1 MFCHF
6 TKIQNHYLLNFVKN
20 YLMSQTTLISF
31 FQYAGI
37 KNKWHAF
44 KRMGR
49 SPILQKKIDG
59 LTFFKPLGTGSGNGF
74 SIKPDF
80 SIFGF
85 VAVFK
90 SEELAKEFLGT
101 DVMKEYTKTTT
112 SYSHVLMHTVKSHGE
127 WGKQSPFESSVEYD
141 KTKPLAVITRATI
154 KPKLAYQFWK
164 NVPAVSKSMDKYDEL
179 IFSKGIGEF
188 PLLMQAT
195 FSLWSSAEAM
205 MNYAYKNP
213 KHAEMIKKT
222 RELNWYSEELFARFQ
237 PFYQEGSLIPRI
249 L

>member
-1 MFCHF
+1 
-6 TKIQNHYLLNFVKN
+6 
-20 YLMSQTTLISF
+20 
-31 FQYAGI
+31 
-37 KNKWHAF
+37 
-44 KRMGR
+44 MGR
-49 SPILQKKIDG
+49 SPILQKKING

-80 SIFGF
+80 STFGF
-85 VAVFK
+85 LAVFK

-101 DVMKEYTKTTT
+101 DVVKEYTKTTV
-112 SYSHVLMHTVKSHGE
+112 SYSHVLMRTVKSHGE
-127 WGKQSPFESSVEYD
+127 WSKLNPFESSVEYD

-213 KHAEMIKKT
+213 KHAEMVKKT

-237 PFYQEGSLIPRI
+237 PFYQEGNLIPRI

>member
-1 MFCHF
+1 
-6 TKIQNHYLLNFVKN
+6 
-20 YLMSQTTLISF
+20 MSQTTLISF

-44 KRMGR
+44 GRMGR
-49 SPILQKKIDG
+49 SPIIQKNTNG
-59 LTFFKPLGTGSGNGF
+59 LSFFKPLGTGSGNGF

-80 SIFGF
+80 STFGF

-90 SEELAKEFLGT
+90 SEELAKEFLRT
-101 DVMKEYTKTTT
+101 DVVKKYTKTTT
-112 SYSHVLMHTVKSHGE
+112 DHSHVLMHTVKSHGKWSE
-127 WGKQSPFESSVEYD
+127 QNPFESSVEYD

-179 IFSKGIGEF
+179 VFSKGIGEF

-213 KHAEMIKKT
+213 
-222 RELNWYSEELFARFQ
+222 
-237 PFYQEGSLIPRI
+237 
-249 L
+249 

>member
-1 MFCHF
+1 
-6 TKIQNHYLLNFVKN
+6 
-20 YLMSQTTLISF
+20 MSQTTLISF

-37 KNKWHAF
+37 KNKWYAF
-44 KRMGR
+44 TRMGR
-49 SPILQKKIDG
+49 SPILQKKING

-80 SIFGF
+80 STFGF

-90 SEELAKEFLGT
+90 SEELAKEFLRT
-101 DVMKEYTKTTT
+101 DVVKKYTKTTT
-112 SYSHVLMHTVKSHGE
+112 GYSHVLMHTVKSHGKWSE
-127 WGKQSPFESSVEYD
+127 QNPFESSVEYD

-213 KHAEMIKKT
+213 KHAEMVKKT

-237 PFYQEGSLIPRI
+237 PFYQEGNLIPRI

>member
-1 MFCHF
+1 
-6 TKIQNHYLLNFVKN
+6 
-20 YLMSQTTLISF
+20 MSQTTLISF
-31 FQYAGI
+31 FQYTGI

-44 KRMGR
+44 TRMGR
-49 SPILQKKIDG
+49 SPILQKKING

-80 SIFGF
+80 STFGF
-85 VAVFK
+85 LAVFK
-90 SEELAKEFLGT
+90 SEELAKEFLRT
-101 DVMKEYTKTTT
+101 DVVKKYTKTTT
-112 SYSHVLMHTVKSHGE
+112 DYSHVLMHTVKSHGKWSE
-127 WGKQSPFESSVEYD
+127 QNPFESSVEYD

-213 KHAEMIKKT
+213 KHAEMVKKT

-237 PFYQEGSLIPRI
+237 PFYQEGNLIPRI

>member
-1 MFCHF
+1 
-6 TKIQNHYLLNFVKN
+6 
-20 YLMSQTTLISF
+20 MSQTTLISF

-37 KNKWHAF
+37 KNKWFAF
-44 KRMGR
+44 TRMGR
-49 SPILQKKIDG
+49 SPILQNKING

-90 SEELAKEFLGT
+90 SEELAKEFLET
-101 DVMKEYTKTTT
+101 NVVREYTKTTI
-112 SYSHVLMHTVKSHGE
+112 SYSHILMHTVKSHGE
-127 WGKQSPFESSVEYD
+127 WSKQSPFESSVEYD
-141 KTKPLAVITRATI
+141 KSKPLAVITRATI

-213 KHAEMIKKT
+213 KHAEMVKKT

-237 PFYQEGSLIPRI
+237 PFYQEGNLIPRI

>member
-1 MFCHF
+1 
-6 TKIQNHYLLNFVKN
+6 
-20 YLMSQTTLISF
+20 MSQTTLISF

-37 KNKWHAF
+37 KNKWRAF
-44 KRMGR
+44 TRMGR
-49 SPILQKKIDG
+49 SPILQKKING

-80 SIFGF
+80 STFGF

-90 SEELAKEFLGT
+90 SEELAKEFLRT
-101 DVMKEYTKTTT
+101 DVVKKYTKTTT
-112 SYSHVLMHTVKSHGE
+112 DYSHVLMHTVKSHGKWSE
-127 WGKQSPFESSVEYD
+127 QNPFESSVEYD

-213 KHAEMIKKT
+213 KHAEMVKKT

-237 PFYQEGSLIPRI
+237 PFYQEGNLIPRI

>member
-1 MFCHF
+1 
-6 TKIQNHYLLNFVKN
+6 
-20 YLMSQTTLISF
+20 MSQTTLISF
-31 FQYAGI
+31 FKYAGI
-37 KNKWHAF
+37 KNKWHALT
-44 KRMGR
+44 RMGR
-49 SPILQKKIDG
+49 SPILQKKING

-74 SIKPDF
+74 SVKPDF
-80 SIFGF
+80 STFGF
-85 VAVFK
+85 LAVFK

-101 DVMKEYTKTTT
+101 DVVKEYTKTTV
-112 SYSHVLMHTVKSHGE
+112 SYSHVLMRTVKSHGE
-127 WGKQSPFESSVEYD
+127 WSKLNPFESSVEYD

-205 MNYAYKNP
+205 INYAYKNP
-213 KHAEMIKKT
+213 KHAEMVKKT

-237 PFYQEGSLIPRI
+237 PFYQEGNLIPRI

>member
-1 MFCHF
+1 
-6 TKIQNHYLLNFVKN
+6 
-20 YLMSQTTLISF
+20 MSQTTLISF

-44 KRMGR
+44 TRMGR
-49 SPILQKKIDG
+49 SPILQKKINC

-80 SIFGF
+80 STFGF
-85 VAVFK
+85 LAVFK

-101 DVMKEYTKTTT
+101 DVVKEYTQTTV
-112 SYSHVLMHTVKSHGE
+112 SYSHVLMRTVKSHGE
-127 WGKQSPFESSVEYD
+127 WSKLKPFESSVEYD

-213 KHAEMIKKT
+213 KHAEMVKKT

-237 PFYQEGSLIPRI
+237 PFYQEGNLIPRI

>member
-1 MFCHF
+1 
-6 TKIQNHYLLNFVKN
+6 
-20 YLMSQTTLISF
+20 MSQTTLISF
-31 FQYAGI
+31 FQYSGI

-44 KRMGR
+44 GRMGR
-49 SPILQKKIDG
+49 SPIVQKNTNG
-59 LTFFKPLGTGSGNGF
+59 LSFFKPLGTGSGNGF

-80 SIFGF
+80 STFGF
-85 VAVFK
+85 IAVFT
-90 SEELAKEFLGT
+90 SEKLAKEFI
-101 DVMKEYTKTTT
+101 DSNVIKEYTKTAMCF
-112 SYSHVLMHTVKSHGE
+112 SHVLMHTIKSHGK
-127 WGKQSPFESSVEYD
+127 WSKQNPFEASLALD

-154 KPKLAYQFWK
+154 KPLLAYQFWK
-164 NVPAVSKSMDKYDEL
+164 NVPTVSKSMDNYEEL

-195 FSLWSSAEAM
+195 FSLWSDADSM

-213 KHAEMIKKT
+213 KHAEMVRKT

-237 PFYQEGSLIPRI
+237 PFYQEGNLIPRI

>member
-1 MFCHF
+1 
-6 TKIQNHYLLNFVKN
+6 
-20 YLMSQTTLISF
+20 
-31 FQYAGI
+31 
-37 KNKWHAF
+37 
-44 KRMGR
+44 MGR
-49 SPILQKKIDG
+49 SPILQKKING

-80 SIFGF
+80 STFGF

-101 DVMKEYTKTTT
+101 DVVKEYTKTAV
-112 SYSHVLMHTVKSHGE
+112 SYSHILMHTVKSHGE
-127 WGKQSPFESSVEYD
+127 WSKLNPFESSVEYD

-179 IFSKGIGEF
+179 VFSKGIGEF

-213 KHAEMIKKT
+213 KHAEMVKKT

-237 PFYQEGSLIPRI
+237 PFYQEGNLIPRI

>member
-1 MFCHF
+1 
-6 TKIQNHYLLNFVKN
+6 
-20 YLMSQTTLISF
+20 MSQTTLISF

-37 KNKWHAF
+37 KNKWRAF
-44 KRMGR
+44 TRMGR
-49 SPILQKKIDG
+49 SPILQKKING

-80 SIFGF
+80 STFGF

-90 SEELAKEFLGT
+90 SEELAKEFLRT
-101 DVMKEYTKTTT
+101 DVVKEYTKTTT
-112 SYSHVLMHTVKSHGE
+112 GYSHVLMHTVKSHGKWSE
-127 WGKQSPFESSVEYD
+127 QNPFESSVEYD

-179 IFSKGIGEF
+179 VFSKGIGEF

-213 KHAEMIKKT
+213 KHAEMVKKT

-237 PFYQEGSLIPRI
+237 PFYQEGNLIPRI

>member
-1 MFCHF
+1 
-6 TKIQNHYLLNFVKN
+6 
-20 YLMSQTTLISF
+20 MSQTTLISF

-44 KRMGR
+44 TRMGR
-49 SPILQKKIDG
+49 SPILQKKING

-80 SIFGF
+80 STFGF
-85 VAVFK
+85 LAVFK
-90 SEELAKEFLGT
+90 SEELAKEFLET
-101 DVMKEYTKTTT
+101 DVVKEYTQTTV
-112 SYSHVLMHTVKSHGE
+112 SYSHVLMRTVKSHGE
-127 WGKQSPFESSVEYD
+127 WSKLKPFESSVEYD

-213 KHAEMIKKT
+213 KHAEMVKKT

-237 PFYQEGSLIPRI
+237 PFYQEGNLIPRI

>member
-1 MFCHF
+1 
-6 TKIQNHYLLNFVKN
+6 
-20 YLMSQTTLISF
+20 MSQTTLISF

-37 KNKWHAF
+37 KNKWYAF
-44 KRMGR
+44 TRMGR
-49 SPILQKKIDG
+49 SPILQNKING

-90 SEELAKEFLGT
+90 SEELAKEFLET
-101 DVMKEYTKTTT
+101 NVVREYTKTTI
-112 SYSHVLMHTVKSHGE
+112 SYSHILMHTVKSHGE
-127 WGKQSPFESSVEYD
+127 WSKQSPFESSVEYD
-141 KTKPLAVITRATI
+141 KSKPLAVITRATI

-213 KHAEMIKKT
+213 KHAEMVKKT

-237 PFYQEGSLIPRI
+237 PFYQEGNLIPRI

>member
-1 MFCHF
+1 
-6 TKIQNHYLLNFVKN
+6 
-20 YLMSQTTLISF
+20 MSQTTLISF
-31 FQYAGI
+31 FQYTGI

-44 KRMGR
+44 TRMGR
-49 SPILQKKIDG
+49 SPILQKKING

-80 SIFGF
+80 STFGF
-85 VAVFK
+85 LAVFK

-101 DVMKEYTKTTT
+101 DVVKEYTQTTV
-112 SYSHVLMHTVKSHGE
+112 SYSHVLMRTVKSHGE
-127 WGKQSPFESSVEYD
+127 WSKLKPFESSVEYD

-205 MNYAYKNP
+205 ML
-213 KHAEMIKKT
+213 IKTQSMQKWL
-222 RELNWYSEELFARFQ
+222 RK
-237 PFYQEGSLIPRI
+237 QEN
-249 L
+249 

>member
-1 MFCHF
+1 
-6 TKIQNHYLLNFVKN
+6 
-20 YLMSQTTLISF
+20 MSQTTLISF

-37 KNKWHAF
+37 KNKWHALG
-44 KRMGR
+44 RMGR
-49 SPILQKKIDG
+49 SPVLQQKIEG
-59 LTFFKPLGTGSGNGF
+59 LSFFKPLGTGSGNGF

-80 SIFGF
+80 STFGF
-85 VAVFK
+85 LAVFK

-101 DVMKEYTKTTT
+101 DVVKEYTKTTV

-127 WGKQSPFESSVEYD
+127 WSKLNPFESSVEYD

-205 MNYAYKNP
+205 INYAYKNP
-213 KHAEMIKKT
+213 KHAEMVKKT

-237 PFYQEGSLIPRI
+237 PFYQEGNLIPRI

>member
-1 MFCHF
+1 
-6 TKIQNHYLLNFVKN
+6 
-20 YLMSQTTLISF
+20 MSQTTLISF

-37 KNKWHAF
+37 KNKWRAF
-44 KRMGR
+44 TRMGR
-49 SPILQKKIDG
+49 SPILQKKING

-80 SIFGF
+80 STFGF

-90 SEELAKEFLGT
+90 SEELAKEFLRT
-101 DVMKEYTKTTT
+101 DVVKEYTKTTT
-112 SYSHVLMHTVKSHGE
+112 GYSHVLMHTVKSHGKWSE
-127 WGKQSPFESSVEYD
+127 QNPFESSVEYD

-179 IFSKGIGEF
+179 VFSKGIGEF

-213 KHAEMIKKT
+213 KHAEMVKKT

-237 PFYQEGSLIPRI
+237 PFHQEGNLIPRI

>member
-1 MFCHF
+1 
-6 TKIQNHYLLNFVKN
+6 
-20 YLMSQTTLISF
+20 MSQTTLISF
-31 FQYAGI
+31 FQYTGI

-44 KRMGR
+44 TRMGR
-49 SPILQKKIDG
+49 SPILQKKING

-80 SIFGF
+80 STFGF
-85 VAVFK
+85 LAVFK

-101 DVMKEYTKTTT
+101 DVVKEYTKTTV
-112 SYSHVLMHTVKSHGE
+112 SYSHVLMRTVKSHGE
-127 WGKQSPFESSVEYD
+127 WSKLKPFESSVEYD

-205 MNYAYKNP
+205 INYAYKNP
-213 KHAEMIKKT
+213 KHAEMVKKT

>member
-1 MFCHF
+1 
-6 TKIQNHYLLNFVKN
+6 
-20 YLMSQTTLISF
+20 MSQTTLISF

-44 KRMGR
+44 TRMGR
-49 SPILQKKIDG
+49 SPILQKKING

-80 SIFGF
+80 STFGF
-85 VAVFK
+85 LAVFK
-90 SEELAKEFLGT
+90 SEELAKEFLET
-101 DVMKEYTKTTT
+101 DVVKEYTQTTV
-112 SYSHVLMHTVKSHGE
+112 SYSHVLMRTVKSHGE
-127 WGKQSPFESSVEYD
+127 WSKLKPFESSVEYD

-179 IFSKGIGEF
+179 VFSKGIGEF

-213 KHAEMIKKT
+213 KHAEMVKKT

-237 PFYQEGSLIPRI
+237 PFHQEGNLIPRI

>member
-1 MFCHF
+1 
-6 TKIQNHYLLNFVKN
+6 
-20 YLMSQTTLISF
+20 MSQTTLISF

-101 DVMKEYTKTTT
+101 GVMKEYTKTTT

-213 KHAEMIKKT
+213 KHAEMVKKT
-222 RELNWYSEELFARFQ
+222 RDLNWYSEELFARFQ